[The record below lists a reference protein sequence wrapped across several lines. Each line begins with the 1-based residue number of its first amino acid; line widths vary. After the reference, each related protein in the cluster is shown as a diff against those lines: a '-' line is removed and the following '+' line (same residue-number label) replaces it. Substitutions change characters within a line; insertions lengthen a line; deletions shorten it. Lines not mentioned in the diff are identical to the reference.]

1 MLAVR
6 VLVAATLEVTAR
18 LFEIV
23 VVADGVFVVAAVAV
37 PQELCVSVLELLV
50 EDV

>member
-6 VLVAATLEVTAR
+6 VLVAAIVEVVTTV
-18 LFEIV
+18 FEIV
-23 VVADGVFVVAAVAV
+23 VVADGVFVLAVVAV
-37 PQELCVSVLELLV
+37 PQEVCVSVLELLV